1 MNKYKI
7 LLISTFFMFTLTAC
21 NEKDTSGSVD
31 APASTADTVVATKEK
46 PKEML
51 KENPGCD
58 NCGTVIS
65 ITTVAVKGTSTGAGG
80 AIGAVVG
87 GLLGNQVGGGKGK
100 DVATIVGLVGGAVA
114 GNEIEKQKNAVSY
127 FDFLVKMEQGGER
140 TMRLVNTQGIG
151 VGSAVKIV
159 GDNLELR

>member
-31 APASTADTVVATKEK
+31 TPSSTVDSVVATKEK
-46 PKEML
+46 PKENL
-51 KENPGCD
+51 KCD
-58 NCGTVIS
+58 NCGTVLS
-65 ITTVAVKGTSTGAGG
+65 ITSVAVKGNSTGAGG

-87 GLLGNQVGGGKGK
+87 GLLGNGVGDGKGK
-100 DVATIVGLVGGAVA
+100 DVATIVGFVGGAVA
-114 GNEIEKQKNAVSY
+114 GNEIEKQRNSVSY
-127 FDFLVKMEQGGER
+127 FDFLIAMEQGGER
-140 TMRLVNTQGIG
+140 TMRLVSTQGLG

-159 GDNLELR
+159 GNSVELR